1 MKVEEELAELSPEK
15 ETILT
20 IGVFDGVHLG
30 HRHLLSSLI
39 EQARQ
44 RDFLSGVITFRQ
56 HPQDF
61 FSPRNRLPFLTDL
74 EERTGL
80 LINEGI
86 DFVAALSFTDE
97 LARLSASG
105 FIGLLQKYLKMRG
118 LVIGPDFALGRK
130 REGDIASLRKLGQE
144 TGFSITVV
152 PPLVVN
158 GEVASSTSIRKALAD
173 GDAAR
178 VCKLSGRPFDLHGKV
193 IAGAGRGAGLG
204 FPTANMEINQE
215 QAIPAD
221 GVYACWANIDGKA
234 YESLANIGTCPTF
247 NGTERTVEAYI
258 VDYVGDLYGQELRI
272 DFVERLRGEKKFG
285 SVEELK
291 KQMAEDVR
299 KGKSILDAGSCA

>member
-30 HRHLLSSLI
+30 HRYLLSRLI

-44 RDFLSGVITFRQ
+44 RDFLSAVITFRQ

-61 FSPRNRLPFLTDL
+61 FSPRTRLPFLTDL

-86 DFVAALSFTDE
+86 DFVVALSFTDE
-97 LARLSASG
+97 LARLSASE
-105 FIGLLQKYLKMRG
+105 FIGLLQKYLRMRG
-118 LVIGPDFALGRK
+118 LVVGPDFALGRK
-130 REGDIASLRKLGQE
+130 REGDITTLRKLGQE

-178 VCKLSGRPFDLHGKV
+178 VCKLAGRPFDLHGKV

-221 GVYACWANIDGKA
+221 GVYACWAYIDGKA

-247 NGTERTVEAYI
+247 GGTERTVEAYI
-258 VDYVGDLYGQELRI
+258 IDYIGDLYGQELRI

-299 KGKSILDAGSCA
+299 KGKSILDDGSCT